1 MNQSAHPLLDA
12 LRAARGGAL
21 NEYDSKRIAQACGV
35 PVTREFLAEDA
46 DRAAAAAADLGFPVA
61 LKACSPD
68 IRHKQDGGLV
78 ILDLADEAAVR
89 IAFSQLTARAAGR
102 ALDGV
107 LVQPMVRG
115 ARELLL
121 GVTRDPVFGPCV
133 TLGMGGIFAEA
144 IRDVSVRMAPVEP
157 ADTYDMMDSL
167 KGAALLGP
175 IRGLAPAD
183 REALAACLT
192 GLGRLALDNPDV
204 LEVDVNPVIVRAD
217 GTLCAVDALVI
228 LAERGHAS

>member
-1 MNQSAHPLLDA
+1 M
-12 LRAARGGAL
+12 
-21 NEYDSKRIAQACGV
+21 
-35 PVTREFLAEDA
+35 
-46 DRAAAAAADLGFPVA
+46 
-61 LKACSPD
+61 
-68 IRHKQDGGLV
+68 

-89 IAFSQLTARAAGR
+89 CAFSQLTSHAADA

-144 IRDVSVRMAPVEP
+144 MHDVSVRMAPVEP
-157 ADTYDMMDSL
+157 ADVFDMMDSL

-183 REALAACLT
+183 RNTLAAAIM
-192 GLGRLALDNPDV
+192 GLGRLALDNPEI
-204 LEVDVNPVIVRAD
+204 LEIDVNPVIVRAD
-217 GTLCAVDALVI
+217 GTLCAVDALV
-228 LAERGHAS
+228 LLCKGGGA